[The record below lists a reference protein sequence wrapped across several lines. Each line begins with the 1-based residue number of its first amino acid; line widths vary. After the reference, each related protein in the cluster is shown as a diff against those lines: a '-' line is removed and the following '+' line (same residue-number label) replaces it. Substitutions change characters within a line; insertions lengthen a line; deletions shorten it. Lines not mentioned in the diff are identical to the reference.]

1 MTKKGIALVSVLVAM
16 VAVLM
21 MALGMSY
28 LAEANLS
35 TGRNL
40 AQQAVARQR
49 AEAGIDHAL
58 AYLRVNP
65 NFAETRSVSGN
76 GYTGTITPLVPGE
89 KYRIESTGTFQQA
102 RHAAVAEVRI
112 EVIPTQ
118 RQNPLFGN
126 GWISGG
132 RITVNGGV
140 DLHASRL
147 HADKGYANLSG
158 QIQVCDENGQNC
170 KNLNQVSPPPI
181 TGGAGVGDTQCNASG
196 TNRVVCQGNQ
206 PRYQVCP
213 VYQQPSDPTFTCQ
226 DAITGEIKRWDQAY
240 RITTPNVNNLSEQA
254 LGVRVPSVIP
264 DARQKNLCQVE
275 FTSLDPGQP
284 TELTRFLIAR
294 NVTPVGNDTNT
305 LLRQVLPLLSG
316 LRVCVQGNVTLP
328 GGTTL
333 NSATF
338 YVGGTFQVN
347 GSANL
352 QDVKVAAQGGL
363 NLGDVQAT
371 NSKFF
376 TNGNINLNNDALFQG
391 NSTIASIQAI
401 TFNGRANLLNNRAL
415 AIISQGD
422 ITFNGRADTHA
433 FMWAGGQITFNGTG
447 TFIGGAVSIGGTIRN
462 GGGQFSIRN
471 SNAENSDLPQI
482 ETDGGPAP
490 RVTFRR

>member
-158 QIQVCDENGQNC
+158 QIQV
-170 KNLNQVSPPPI
+170 
-181 TGGAGVGDTQCNASG
+181 
-196 TNRVVCQGNQ
+196 
-206 PRYQVCP
+206 
-213 VYQQPSDPTFTCQ
+213 PSC
-226 DAITGEIKRWDQAY
+226 
-240 RITTPNVNNLSEQA
+240 
-254 LGVRVPSVIP
+254 
-264 DARQKNLCQVE
+264 
-275 FTSLDPGQP
+275 
-284 TELTRFLIAR
+284 
-294 NVTPVGNDTNT
+294 
-305 LLRQVLPLLSG
+305 
-316 LRVCVQGNVTLP
+316 
-328 GGTTL
+328 
-333 NSATF
+333 AT
-338 YVGGTFQVN
+338 
-347 GSANL
+347 
-352 QDVKVAAQGGL
+352 
-363 NLGDVQAT
+363 
-371 NSKFF
+371 
-376 TNGNINLNNDALFQG
+376 
-391 NSTIASIQAI
+391 
-401 TFNGRANLLNNRAL
+401 
-415 AIISQGD
+415 
-422 ITFNGRADTHA
+422 
-433 FMWAGGQITFNGTG
+433 
-447 TFIGGAVSIGGTIRN
+447 
-462 GGGQFSIRN
+462 
-471 SNAENSDLPQI
+471 
-482 ETDGGPAP
+482 
-490 RVTFRR
+490 

>member
-65 NFAETRSVSGN
+65 NFAETRSVSGD

-89 KYRIESTGTFQQA
+89 KFRIQSTGTFQQA
-102 RHAAVAEVRI
+102 KHVAVAEVRI
-112 EVIPTQ
+112 EVIPK
-118 RQNPLFGN
+118 RQNPLFAN

-132 RITVNGGV
+132 LITVNGGV

-181 TGGAGVGDTQCNASG
+181 TGGAGVGNTQCNASG
-196 TNRVVCQGNQ
+196 TNRVVCQDNQ

-213 VYQQPSDPTFTCQ
+213 VYQEPSDQTLMCR
-226 DAITGEIKRWDQAY
+226 DAITGEFKRWDQAY

-254 LGVRVPSVIP
+254 LGVRVTSVIP
-264 DARQKNLCQVE
+264 DARQRNLCQVE

-294 NVTPVGNDTNT
+294 NVTPVGNDTNA

-333 NSATF
+333 NGVTF
-338 YVGGTFQVN
+338 YVGGNFQIN

-401 TFNGRANLLNNRAL
+401 NFNGRANLLNNRAL

-422 ITFNGRADTHA
+422 ITFHGRADTHA
-433 FMWAGGQITFNGTG
+433 FMWAGGRITFNGTG

-471 SNAENSDLPQI
+471 SNAENSDLPRI